1 VTTAGSK
8 TIAVTAAATAL
19 ATLVPVAL
27 YQSKL
32 IDALPDPPGPW
43 FDSEKVTDSKS
54 AHPLGIP
61 DSYLGLVSYS
71 VTFALLLASRNSIAA
86 RRGLRA
92 KLVADGVLATFNF
105 GRQILSFHRLC
116 SWCSGT
122 ALSTALLVPT
132 ANRYLN
138 HLKEL

>member
-1 VTTAGSK
+1 MTTAGSR
-8 TIAVTAAATAL
+8 TIAITAAATAL

-27 YQSKL
+27 YQSKV
-32 IDALPDPPGPW
+32 IDTLSDPPGSW

-61 DSYLGLVSYS
+61 DSYLGLASYS
-71 VTFALLLASRNSIAA
+71 VTLALLLASRNSIVA
-86 RRGLRA
+86 RRALRT
-92 KLVADGVLATFNF
+92 KLVADGSVAAFNF
-105 GRQILSFHRLC
+105 GRQIIAFHKLC

-122 ALSTALLVPT
+122 AVATALLVPA
-132 ANRYLN
+132 ANSYLN

>member
-1 VTTAGSK
+1 LTTAGSR
-8 TIAVTAAATAL
+8 TIAVTAAATAV

-27 YQSKL
+27 YQSKI
-32 IDALPDPPGPW
+32 IDTLSDPPGSW
-43 FDSEKVTDSKS
+43 FDSEMVTDSKS

-71 VTFALLLASRNSIAA
+71 VTFALLFACKRSVVA
-86 RRGLRA
+86 RPILRI
-92 KLVADGVLATFNF
+92 KLVADGVLATFSF
-105 GRQILSFHRLC
+105 GRQIISFHRLC

-122 ALSTALLVPT
+122 ALSTALLLPA
-132 ANRYLN
+132 ANSYLD

>member
-1 VTTAGSK
+1 MTTATSQ
-8 TIAVTAAATAL
+8 TIAITAAAAAL

-27 YQSKL
+27 YQSNMINTL
-32 IDALPDPPGPW
+32 SDPPGSW
-43 FDSEKVTDSKS
+43 FDSAKITDSKS
-54 AHPLGIP
+54 ANPLGVP

-71 VTFALLLASRNSIAA
+71 VTLALLLACKRSVVA
-86 RRGLRA
+86 RPILRI

-105 GRQILSFHRLC
+105 GRQIISFHRLC

-122 ALSTALLVPT
+122 ALSTALLVPA
-132 ANRYLN
+132 ANSYLN